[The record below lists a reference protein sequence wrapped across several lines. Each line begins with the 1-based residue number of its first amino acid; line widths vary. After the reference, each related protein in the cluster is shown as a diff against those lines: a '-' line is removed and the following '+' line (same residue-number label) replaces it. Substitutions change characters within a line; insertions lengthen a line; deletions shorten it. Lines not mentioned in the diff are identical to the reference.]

1 MKWRLIREQIKEDRG
16 ATLMMVAGMLTAL
29 MAVSAFA
36 VDLGW
41 LYLNTSRLQKAADSA
56 ALAGVVNL
64 PTSPAG
70 ADADAQ
76 SASAANQFPIGNP
89 AYNTF
94 ASQVLPDN
102 TYEVT
107 LGTQVQ
113 SFFLRVVGFSDFN
126 ITRTSTAQYV
136 LPVPMGSPAN
146 CFGIGDPSV
155 LANFPAGSGTAA
167 AEALCDDYAQN
178 FWGAVNGPQTA
189 KEHGDP
195 YMPACI
201 TSSGGSCS
209 GGPNTEYNP
218 TDHYFYGIEVPAGK
232 SFLDVWVYDFAF
244 YDRGNFN
251 LETGDSDS
259 LGGST
264 SGGAHTTISLGRP
277 DLTPYDPADN
287 PIECTVTVNSES
299 SSGTFRNLW
308 AKLCPTVSNPANGLW
323 VVQVST
329 SGNIGGSNQY
339 SLLANSDNISSSS
352 MPRIYGIN
360 DMSIFTND
368 TDGLATVW
376 LAEILPVHA
385 GKKLVLRFFDPG
397 ESAPPAVMQ
406 VRKPGGG
413 AATGC
418 SWTSDNGSSGNSCT
432 IVTANGG
439 GSIFNG
445 DWIDMVIDIPS
456 NYNCTQSDNGY
467 SGCYWTMMLNL
478 QTSHDRT
485 TWAARVIGNPVR
497 LVPNN

>member
-41 LYLNTSRLQKAADSA
+41 LYLNTSRLQKAADAA

-70 ADADAQ
+70 ADTDARG
-76 SASAANQFPIGNP
+76 ASAANQFPIGNP

-94 ASQVLPDN
+94 VSQILPDN
-102 TYEVT
+102 KYQVT

-113 SFFLRVVGFSDFN
+113 SFFLRVVGFSDFD
-126 ITRTSTAQYV
+126 IRRTSTAQYV

-146 CFGIGDPSV
+146 CFGIGDVSV
-155 LANFPAGSGTAA
+155 LNSFPGNSAA
-167 AEALCDDYAQN
+167 RDLCDDYAQN
-178 FWGAVNGPQTA
+178 FWGAVNGTHTA

-209 GGPNTEYNP
+209 GGPNTQY
-218 TDHYFYGIEVPAGK
+218 DDAKHYFYGIEVPAGK
-232 SFLDVWVYDFAF
+232 NLLEVWAYDFGF
-244 YDRGNFN
+244 YDRNNFN
-251 LETGDSDS
+251 LETGDSE
-259 LGGST
+259 LGGS
-264 SGGAHTTISLGRP
+264 SCCGADTTITVGRP
-277 DLTPYDPADN
+277 DLTPYDPTDN
-287 PIECTVTVNSES
+287 PVQCTFTVPTGS
-299 SSGTFRNLW
+299 SSGTYMNRWVNVCGSI
-308 AKLCPTVSNPANGLW
+308 ANPAAGLW

-329 SGNIGGSNQY
+329 SGNDGGSNQY
-339 SLLANSDNISSSS
+339 SLLTNSDNISSSS

-368 TDGLATVW
+368 TDGNATVW

-385 GKKLVLRFFDPG
+385 GKKLVLRFYDPG
-397 ESAPPAVMQ
+397 ESAPPATMTVLTPTGS
-406 VRKPGGG
+406 V
-413 AATGC
+413 ATNC
-418 SWTSDNGSSGNSCT
+418 SWTSDNGSSGSSCAIT
-432 IVTANGG
+432 TATAGG
-439 GSIFNG
+439 AIFNA
-445 DWIDMVIDIPS
+445 DWIDMTIDIPAA
-456 NYNCTQSDNGY
+456 YNCTQSANGY
-467 SGCYWTMMLNL
+467 SGCYWKMNLDL

-485 TWAARVIGNPVR
+485 TWAATVIGNPVR

>member
-41 LYLNTSRLQKAADSA
+41 LYLNTSRLQKAADAA

-64 PTSPAG
+64 PTSPPG
-70 ADADAQ
+70 ADTDAQ

-94 ASQVLPDN
+94 ASQILPDN
-102 TYEVT
+102 KYQVT

-113 SFFLRVVGFSDFN
+113 SFFLRVVGFTSFD

-146 CFGIGDPSV
+146 CFGIGDLSV
-155 LANFPAGSGTAA
+155 LNNFPGGSGTGAA
-167 AEALCDDYAQN
+167 QALCDDYAQN
-178 FWGAVNGPQTA
+178 FWGSVNGTHTA

-209 GGPNTEYNP
+209 GSNAEHNTTN
-218 TDHYFYGIEVPAGK
+218 HYFYGIEVPAGK
-232 SFLDVWVYDFAF
+232 SFLDVWVYDLGF
-244 YDRGNFN
+244 YDRNNFN
-251 LETGDSDS
+251 LETGDTDNLS
-259 LGGST
+259 GT
-264 SGGAHTTISLGRP
+264 TAGGANTTMSLGRP
-277 DLTPYDPADN
+277 DLTPYDPTDN
-287 PIECTVTVNSES
+287 PIQCTVTVNSGS
-299 SSGTFRNLW
+299 SSGTYRNLW
-308 AKLCPTVSNPANGLW
+308 ARLCPQVSNPANGLW
-323 VVQVST
+323 VVKIST

-339 SLLANSDNISSSS
+339 SLLANSDNISAAS

-360 DMSIFTND
+360 DMSIFTNEAS
-368 TDGLATVW
+368 GNATVW

-397 ESAPPAVMQ
+397 ESAPPATMTVLT
-406 VRKPGGG
+406 PSG
-413 AATGC
+413 AVASNC
-418 SWTSDNGSSGNSCT
+418 SWTSDNGSSGSSCS
-432 IVTANGG
+432 IITANGG
-439 GSIFNG
+439 GAIFNA
-445 DWIDMVIDIPS
+445 DWIDMIIDIPAA
-456 NYNCTQSDNGY
+456 YNCNPAANGY
-467 SGCYWTMMLNL
+467 SGCYWKMNLDL

-485 TWAARVIGNPVR
+485 TWAATVIGNPVR